1 MKFQQLCVA
10 IALASCATASMAK
23 PIWQDFS
30 LTALYGENYEL
41 TPEDEQ
47 TTVTAEYAAK
57 LKYGDFFGFIDRT
70 ESGGA
75 KDSYF
80 EASPRLSFAGV
91 SGKDIQFGI
100 VKDVLISTTW
110 EGGEGFNNYLYGVGV
125 DLDIPYFQ
133 YASANIYRANNEDAP
148 DDWQLTLT
156 YGVPFQLSN
165 EDFLFDGFLDWS
177 TEEENGHESE
187 LNWTS
192 QLKWNAG
199 KHISPD
205 TRLYLGIEYSHWINK
220 YSIEGMDEHNVSALV
235 KYHF

>member
-100 VKDVLISTTW
+100 VKDVLVSTTW
-110 EGGEGFNNYLYGVGV
+110 EGGEGFNNYLYGFGV
-125 DLDIPYFQ
+125 DLDIP
-133 YASANIYRANNEDAP
+133 
-148 DDWQLTLT
+148 
-156 YGVPFQLSN
+156 
-165 EDFLFDGFLDWS
+165 
-177 TEEENGHESE
+177 
-187 LNWTS
+187 
-192 QLKWNAG
+192 
-199 KHISPD
+199 
-205 TRLYLGIEYSHWINK
+205 
-220 YSIEGMDEHNVSALV
+220 
-235 KYHF
+235 HFK

>member
-10 IALASCATASMAK
+10 FALASCATASMAK

-100 VKDVLISTTW
+100 VKDVLVSTTW
-110 EGGEGFNNYLYGVGV
+110 EGGEGFNNYLYGFGV

-133 YASANIYRANNEDAP
+133 YASANIYRANNDLTE

-156 YGVPFQLSN
+156 YGVPFKLSN

-177 TEEENGHESE
+177 TEEDDHESE
-187 LNWTS
+187 MNWTS

-205 TRLYLGIEYSHWINK
+205 TQLYLGVEYSHWINK
-220 YSIEGMDEHNVSALV
+220 YGVDGVDENNVSALI